1 MHARGGGATD
11 LLRQVRAE
19 PTTLISDPSREL
31 RAFRIAQS
39 AAAGTKRGS
48 GRGAFIDSVLHAID
62 DFYEQIIQNLKPWMP
77 AAPRLRTSEDVIPVQ
92 PVASSLVS
100 TAISSQ
106 DSPEFDTQGTPGGSG
121 SADRTDE

>member
-1 MHARGGGATD
+1 M
-11 LLRQVRAE
+11 
-19 PTTLISDPSREL
+19 
-31 RAFRIAQS
+31 
-39 AAAGTKRGS
+39 
-48 GRGAFIDSVLHAID
+48 
-62 DFYEQIIQNLKPWMP
+62 IIQNLKPWMP

-106 DSPEFDTQGTPGGSG
+106 DSPEFDTQATPGGSG